1 MLTEIK
7 FAPGIDKQD
16 TTVGATGRWTDSDL
30 ARFRYGLPE
39 KIGGWSSLLTD
50 TIQGVA
56 RAQFSFVDKDGNRYV
71 AIGTDKF
78 LLIYFEG
85 QLYDITPWVDN
96 DAGTQTTFV
105 STLATDSASNKT
117 CTVTTATPHSL
128 IDGDMVVF
136 DNVALAANLIA
147 AGLTNAEFEDK
158 LYQVLT
164 IPTSTT
170 FTIESVTQASAVE
183 STSAFG
189 TTQPYISIGPSEQ
202 TYGYGFG
209 TGLWGGTVTGALT
222 NTLNGLLQADTAG
235 TGGVGTSIT
244 LTSTTGF
251 PTAGII
257 AIADELITYASILG
271 NDLIGCVRGALGTA
285 TAGTSD
291 GQAHATLAVVT
302 NATDYNGWGA
312 AVDAGT
318 IVLEPALWSLSNWGD
333 VLVASA
339 ANGKTYTWN
348 SSASAQ
354 FSTRASRTTL
364 SPGSTSVDNSQYWTA
379 LGTLTVANTLGGQ
392 ANEEVGNPTSSRL
405 TLISPTTRHLIHLG
419 TETTIGDSTTQDDMF
434 IRFSNAEQLN
444 QYTPLATNA
453 AGTQRLQDG
462 TKIVGALIA
471 KENILIW
478 TNNALYTMKFVG
490 APFTFGFEQV
500 GTNCGLIGKNA
511 AIEIDGVAYWMS
523 NNGFFAFDGTVNSL
537 PCSVEDYIFDDV
549 DTTKGQQICAGL
561 NNLFTEVTWWYPS
574 SGSDFNNRSVAYNY
588 GEAKQPPLGTWYTNT
603 NTNFNRTT
611 WMDTLIY
618 PLPYATSYNSTGIG
632 TFPTI
637 QGQSGLGNTT
647 YYAHETGDDQIN
659 PNGSTTI
666 LESFIQSFS
675 FSLQPDQS
683 EVFLAMRRFL
693 PNFKVLTGNNQI
705 TVGVTD
711 YPATNEVA
719 STYSPF
725 TITSSTTQVDTRAR
739 GRYANL
745 KIENTGAGEKWRF
758 GTFQVDIQ
766 PDGRR

>member
-244 LTSTTGF
+244 LTSTAGF
-251 PTAGII
+251 PAAGTI

-291 GQAHATLAVVT
+291 GQAHSTLAVVT